1 MYDRVHFEGKWPEPE
16 VELVSAAIWRA
27 EARLSAS
34 PSPTFGKTWI
44 CVREQVDDSSVLYA
58 ASRFG
63 YHETL
68 KALSASALSGHID
81 EFGEVAQP
89 YA

>member
-1 MYDRVHFEGKWPEPE
+1 MIA
-16 VELVSAAIWRA
+16 AAIWRA
-27 EARLSAS
+27 ETRLCES
-34 PSPTFGKTWI
+34 PTPTFGKTWI
-44 CVREQVDDSSVLYA
+44 CVREEIDESSVLYA

-68 KALSASALSGHID
+68 KALSAAALSSHIE
-81 EFGEVAQP
+81 EFGEFARP